1 MAIIHTWSVQPALK
15 TRNQDSFS
23 DVVYSVTWKLVSKE
37 DVDGTI
43 WSTNVG
49 QSVTLNTDNL
59 DSSTF
64 TAFANLTETQ
74 VVAWA
79 KAQIDADAAEG
90 QGQTCAEWEQSNANS
105 IALQQNPPER
115 VLNAPWTNP

>member
-23 DVVYSVTWKLVSKE
+23 DVVYNVTWKLSSREESGGQVW
-37 DVDGTI
+37 T
-43 WSTNVG
+43 TNTG

-59 DSSTF
+59 DANTF
-64 TAFANLTETQ
+64 TAFADLTETQ
-74 VVAWA
+74 VVTWA
-79 KAQIDADAAEG
+79 KAQIDADAADG
-90 QGQTCAEWEQSNANS
+90 QGQTCEAWEQANANN

-115 VLNAPWTNP
+115 VQNAPWTNP